1 MKIKFTEE
9 DNGIKIV
16 EHKILAEV
24 LIGRT
29 VVMNDDQSFM
39 VKYVSPDTVT
49 LGQVSSTNACVR
61 LAQKYKADDTLE
73 KIRNNTPAEVF
84 TDISD
89 LIDIIHIL
97 KVNDR
102 ATPVVKQLYS
112 KYGSNEAIPMEE
124 RLLAAGTLILALLDR
139 RCLEVQRAQME
150 ADKIL
155 RTAIT
160 TKMASPDSP
169 CICGHDSLCAVKWI
183 HLVPGELLKVVMDCP
198 KCCNEITVERML
210 K

>member
-9 DNGIKIV
+9 DNGIKTV
-16 EHKILAEV
+16 PHKSLAEV

-49 LGQVSSTNACVR
+49 LGQVSSTDACVR

-84 TDISD
+84 SDISD

-97 KVNDR
+97 KVNEQR
-102 ATPVVKQLYS
+102 SVVKQLYS

-124 RLLAAGTLILALLDR
+124 RLLTIGALVLALLDR
-139 RCLEVQRAQME
+139 RAADVRKAREE

-155 RTAIT
+155 RAAMT
-160 TKMASPDSP
+160 TKDITPDSP
-169 CICGHDSLCAVKWI
+169 CTCGYKGTCKVKSI
-183 HLVPGELLKVVMDCP
+183 TLVPDGFLKVYADCLG
-198 KCCNEITVERML
+198 CHREITVERIL